1 MAQFEPGKSGNPA
14 GRPKGS
20 LNKLTVET
28 KAALHEAFDELGGVA
43 SLVQWAR
50 RDPGAFYSLWVK
62 TLPKDV
68 NLGITETLSEIL
80 DGYMKRGKAE

>member
-1 MAQFEPGKSGNPA
+1 MFKPGDPKPEGSGRKP
-14 GRPKGS
+14 GTQ
-20 LNKLTVET
+20 NKFTQET
-28 KAALHEAFDELGGVA
+28 KAALHQAFEDLGGIP

-80 DGYMKRGKAE
+80 DGYMRKGKAE